1 MSMFFLIFS
10 KNQVVRER
18 KMNKTIR
25 MKNAI
30 LSLIMI
36 TLFLGFIP
44 IMSHAGS
51 WNGWIYQ
58 NPYPTSNTLLA
69 VKFVTPKKGW
79 LAGEH
84 GTILY
89 TEDGGENWEAQESG
103 TEQDLKSVAFVNEKK
118 GWAVGNG
125 GIIIRTEDAGKR
137 WGKQKEVD
145 VSLHTIFFLNEKE
158 GWVGG
163 GMGTFLHTIDAG
175 KTWNKQDI
183 GTMSDVAGI
192 FFLNPSTGWVLSA
205 GTVYRTKNGGKNWEA
220 SELPSVMIGAQSFT
234 RPSDFGWEGSV
245 FFINEKKGWATV
257 GVWYIFQ
264 TEDGG
269 KTWQENQVLTSVDR
283 ISFTDEKN
291 GCMAASSILCT
302 EDGGKTWNERLGI
315 IPGQKEDV
323 DGYSVA
329 LWGLSFADKATGWAV
344 GKNGLIFKSED
355 GGKSWK
361 IKSGYK
367 PFVYILDSKTSWGI
381 KLDYKTKKPSIVKTE
396 DGGNTWQIQK
406 TFDNPETYDNRVYV
420 EFFFVNSTT
429 GWAVGQ
435 ETGRDR
441 YKGPLILN
449 YFILG
454 TTDGGKT
461 WVTQFKEPSG
471 EQLGKSNDFQDV
483 YFMNSDLGWAV
494 GRNGFILH
502 TEDGGKLW
510 QRQKSGTKSELWRVQ
525 FSNNKKGW
533 VIGNKTIEGSG
544 TSIVLHTDD
553 GGEHW
558 HVQWKKRTGWMWLDE
573 LYFIDKNNGWV
584 AGVIDENSEVSIL
597 VQTTDG
603 GKTWSEKR
611 FGASD
616 FSKIYFLDKKRGV
629 ILTKKGQMIIT
640 RDGGKTWNKQET
652 PIRRYPWHVSELFK
666 NK

>member
-1 MSMFFLIFS
+1 MLKKYLAAISILILAMAS
-10 KNQVVRER
+10 TV
-18 KMNKTIR
+18 
-25 MKNAI
+25 
-30 LSLIMI
+30 
-36 TLFLGFIP
+36 
-44 IMSHAGS
+44 HAGS

-302 EDGGKTWNERLGI
+302 EDGGKTWHERLGI

-361 IKSGYK
+361 VKSKSYNSY
-367 PFVYILDSKTSWGI
+367 VYFLDSKTGWNI
-381 KLDYKTKKPSIVKTE
+381 AHDFKPGKDAIVKTNNSG
-396 DGGNTWQIQK
+396 DTWKIQK
-406 TFDNPETYDNRVYV
+406 EFDAHADIR
-420 EFFFVNSTT
+420 FFFINPST
-429 GWAVGQ
+429 GWAVGEEWQ
-435 ETGRDR
+435 QTNSGAT
-441 YKGPLILN
+441 IHN
-449 YFILG
+449 FFILH
-454 TTDGGKT
+454 TKDSGKT
-461 WVTQFKEPSG
+461 WVPQFEEKE
-471 EQLGKSNDFQDV
+471 GKRQRRGVGLDIFFIDFNV
-483 YFMNSDLGWAV
+483 GWAV
-494 GRNGFILH
+494 GSEGFILH
-502 TEDGGKLW
+502 TEDGGKHW
-510 QRQKSGTKSELWRVQ
+510 VRHQSGTRAQLRRVQ
-525 FSNNKKGW
+525 FVDDKRGW
-533 VIGNKTIEGSG
+533 IIGNKVTDEGS
-544 TSIVLHTDD
+544 TSIILHSSD
-553 GGEHW
+553 GGGHW
-558 HVQWKKRTGWMWLDE
+558 QVQWKKKTEWMWLHD
-573 LYFIDKNNGWV
+573 LIFIDKNTGWV
-584 AGVIDENSEVSIL
+584 MGDINEYSGDALLVYTIDGGITWTEKEFKEIEYRHMSFVDKKEGIIFTQKKQIL
-597 VQTTDG
+597 VTH
-603 GKTWSEKR
+603 
-611 FGASD
+611 
-616 FSKIYFLDKKRGV
+616 
-629 ILTKKGQMIIT
+629 
-640 RDGGKTWNKQET
+640 DGGKTWNKQKT